1 MGMRAP
7 ERSTLPSHSSMYPVH
22 LARLPSSHAHV
33 YPSFRCPHGL
43 YYSCCCYGTSCQ
55 RLPNGTS
62 SYLFAL
68 AARLLLSMTRVET
81 TFQSTQK
88 PHSHDLS
95 KSQRGLHDYPTR
107 APGTID
113 SDSDVVTV
121 GCRILLHF
129 CFL

>member
-1 MGMRAP
+1 MRAP
-7 ERSTLPSHSSMYPVH
+7 DRSALRCSMYP
-22 LARLPSSHAHV
+22 LHAHV

-55 RLPNGTS
+55 RLSNGTS

-68 AARLLLSMTRVET
+68 AARLLLSMARVET

-95 KSQRGLHDYPTR
+95 KSRRGLHDYPTR

-113 SDSDVVTV
+113 SDIEFPQSQARASEVIPTQVLQGTRKKRV
-121 GCRILLHF
+121 R
-129 CFL
+129 